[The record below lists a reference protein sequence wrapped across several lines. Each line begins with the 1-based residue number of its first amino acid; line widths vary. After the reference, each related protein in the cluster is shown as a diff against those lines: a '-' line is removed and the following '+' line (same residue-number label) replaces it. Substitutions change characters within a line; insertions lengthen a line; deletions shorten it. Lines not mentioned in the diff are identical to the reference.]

1 MSMRSLSDTQA
12 AFAEAL
18 RQPDR
23 TAPDAL
29 ARSDGR
35 PPGKRFNVYRNNVAV
50 GIIEALRATF
60 PAIERL
66 VGDAFFSA
74 VAKAYLEHE
83 PPRTPLL
90 FRYGRTF
97 GDFLDAFPP
106 AASVPY
112 LGDVA
117 RLEWARL
124 EAYHA
129 SDRAPISI
137 EALGDVPADQVSGVT
152 FGMHPSLSLIGSAW
166 PVVSLWAASTDRGS
180 SDDVD
185 MKRPEEAIV
194 IRPTLEVD
202 TRLLPAAG
210 FSFMTGLKEGRAL
223 EEAALRAAELE
234 KDFDLASHLQ
244 GLFEIGAVTAII
256 GGGQKTKDKD

>member
-1 MSMRSLSDTQA
+1 MSMRSLFDTQA
-12 AFAEAL
+12 GFVDAL
-18 RQPDR
+18 RQLDR

-29 ARSDGR
+29 TKRGGR
-35 PPGKRFNVYRNNVAV
+35 LPGRRFDVYRNNVVV

-60 PAIERL
+60 PATERL
-66 VGDAFFSA
+66 VGDEFFA
-74 VAKAYLEHE
+74 GAAKAFLEYE
-83 PPRTPLL
+83 PPRSPLL
-90 FRYGRTF
+90 FRYGSTF
-97 GDFLDAFPP
+97 GDFLDHFPP

-124 EAYHA
+124 DAYHA
-129 SDRAPISI
+129 ADHAPVSI
-137 EALGDVPADQVSGVT
+137 EALGEVPADEVSRVT
-152 FGMHPSLSLIGSAW
+152 FNMHPSLSLISSAW
-166 PVVSLWAASTDRGS
+166 PVVSLWAASTDRGAP
-180 SDDVD
+180 DDVD

-194 IRPTLEVD
+194 IRPSMEVD

-210 FSFMTGLKEGRAL
+210 FSFMTALKEGRAL
-223 EEAALRAAELE
+223 EEAASSAAELF

-256 GGGQKTKDKD
+256 GGRQQSEG